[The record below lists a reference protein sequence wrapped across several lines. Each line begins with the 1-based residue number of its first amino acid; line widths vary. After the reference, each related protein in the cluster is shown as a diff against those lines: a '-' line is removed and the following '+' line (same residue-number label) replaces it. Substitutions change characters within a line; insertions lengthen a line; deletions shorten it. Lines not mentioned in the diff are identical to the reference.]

1 MKIAWTKRDPDEAR
15 ARLRDW
21 LSSRPGVDH
30 AEITTWVTPRSGN
43 SNETIYCDARWTQ
56 QDVQRDEALVL
67 RIQPDSYRLFH
78 DADVFLQWNMMEALN
93 RCSDIPVPP
102 LYWQEPNRDVLGSP
116 FFVMGKVPGNVP
128 PDLISLRTQNFVAHL
143 TKGERRTL
151 YLETLATMAAL
162 HNVHW
167 QSAFN
172 FLDKPKT
179 GKTGLDQYL
188 TWVEEWFRWAA
199 AGRSFPLIAMGLR
212 YLRDKQPRSAPV
224 GIVWGDARPGNM
236 IVGEDLKPVA
246 VIDWEMAALGPP
258 EVDVAWWVMW
268 ENIWNAPDDKPEL
281 EGFLTR
287 DEMLE
292 HYQRFSAKPLKN
304 YRYYEILAGVRLAIM
319 MVVGVDKRIEKG
331 VLKPDTTANRRNPA
345 TQFLAPLLDQPLPGL
360 SPDLAQLAAEMG

>member
-21 LSSRPGVDH
+21 LSSRPGVGR

-102 LYWQEPNRDVLGSP
+102 LFWQEPNRDVLGSP

-128 PDLISLRTQNFVAHL
+128 PDLISLRTRNFVAHL

-167 QSAFN
+167 QSGFN
-172 FLDKPKT
+172 FLDKPQT

-199 AGRSFPLIAMGLR
+199 AGRNFPLIAMGLR

-287 DEMLE
+287 EEMLE
-292 HYQRFSAKPLKN
+292 HYQRFSGKALKN
-304 YRYYEILAGVRLAIM
+304 YQYYEILAGVRLAIM
-319 MVVGVDKRIEKG
+319 MVVGIDKRIEKG
-331 VLKPDTTANRRNPA
+331 VLRPDTTANRKNPA